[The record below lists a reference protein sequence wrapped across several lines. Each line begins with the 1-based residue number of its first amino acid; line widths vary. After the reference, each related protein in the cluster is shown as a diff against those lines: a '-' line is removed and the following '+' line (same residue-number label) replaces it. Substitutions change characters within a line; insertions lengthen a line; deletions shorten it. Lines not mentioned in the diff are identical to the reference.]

1 MKLSLSLLLLSLP
14 LLSNCASVAQTPY
27 TIANVGLTCTAVTSK
42 GQLPLLD
49 PVQMFSACEDKSGK
63 LYFPNGMAVANNAFP
78 ELSGGLS
85 AAIAQSGAIAAMLG
99 GF

>member
-1 MKLSLSLLLLSLP
+1 MSRNLNLLLLSL
-14 LLSNCASVAQTPY
+14 LLSSCADVHQTPY
-27 TIANVGLTCTAVTSK
+27 VIANVGLTCTAITSK
-42 GQLPLLD
+42 GELPLLD
-49 PVQMFSACEDKSGK
+49 PVQMYSACEDKDGK

-85 AAIAQSGAIAAMLG
+85 AAIAQSGAIVAMLG